1 MDNINE
7 QGFKIDTFYLEETKQ
22 KPARLVYWKD
32 LEDVRLSIDKRTL
45 IFTDIRGKRFKMR
58 KLDYI
63 GWETLIQYVPLSF
76 TNFDHQFVKKY
87 LAKNPSQS
95 FFKLI
100 EINPTKVIY
109 ETPKNSQT
117 TQDSFDWQEVKTA
130 QLNTEL
136 DILNITFNSGA
147 ALSISNVIG
156 NWHWLLKHVP
166 AHLEAAK
173 QIRHIFEHLTACDVC
188 GYTAVSKGRCL
199 VCWEEPWEPNELQPH
214 KEDFIKQKQ
223 LVVFSTTRPSDKIN
237 YALEDSLAFD
247 KNPNWKL
254 LATEEEILAF
264 SKAEYWAK
272 DDKNR

>member
-1 MDNINE
+1 MNNINE

-76 TNFDHQFVKKY
+76 TNFNHQFVKKY
-87 LAKNPSQS
+87 LAKNPSQR

-100 EINPTKVIY
+100 EINSTKVIY
-109 ETPKNSQT
+109 KTPKNSQT

-147 ALSISNVIG
+147 ALSINNIKD
-156 NWHWLLKHVP
+156 NWYWLLKHVP
-166 AHLEAAK
+166 DHLEAAT

-188 GYTAVSKGRCL
+188 GYIAVSKDECL
-199 VCWEEPWEPNELQPH
+199 VCYEEPWEPNELHSH
-214 KEDFIKQKQ
+214 KEDFIKQEQ
-223 LVVFSTTRPSDKIN
+223 LEVFSTARPSDKIN

-247 KNPNWKL
+247 KNPDWKL
-254 LATEEEILAF
+254 LVTEEEILAF
-264 SKAEYWAK
+264 SKAKYWAK
-272 DDKNR
+272 DDKKH